1 MIAEILKISLFLSP
15 LLDERFISIEG
26 LRPLMSEEDEIVVG
40 DVGEGEEI
48 GLKVA
53 DWLGKKK
60 NFPEGIVEGEV
71 EAVTEKAVLIGE
83 DWIPKSQVEDTW
95 LL

>member
-1 MIAEILKISLFLSP
+1 MNLFSFLFSSIR
-15 LLDERFISIEG
+15 DERFISIEG
-26 LRPLMSEEDEIVVG
+26 LRPLMSEDNEIVVG

-71 EAVTEKAVLIGE
+71 EAVTDKAVLIGE